1 MGNQSANLFFKN
13 LDPTITSKKLEE
25 DCSKFGSII
34 SCVVKVDE
42 ESNKPLGYGYV
53 QFETPQHA
61 EECVN
66 AMNNIK
72 LGEKNRVDPKN
83 EIVKI
88 IVVVT
93 TIQLI
98 VLLLN
103 DHSRTSNST
112 GSTSGDQT
120 NLLTRRSV
128 TTNPM

>member
-72 LGEKNRVDPKN
+72 LGEKNISVSLFLPKN
-83 EIVKI
+83 KRQNPFAKSNLFIRLLRFMVQSVHLVSLRTKI
-88 IVVVT
+88 SRRNMH
-93 TIQLI
+93 
-98 VLLLN
+98 LLL
-103 DHSRTSNST
+103 
-112 GSTSGDQT
+112 
-120 NLLTRRSV
+120 LK
-128 TTNPM
+128 